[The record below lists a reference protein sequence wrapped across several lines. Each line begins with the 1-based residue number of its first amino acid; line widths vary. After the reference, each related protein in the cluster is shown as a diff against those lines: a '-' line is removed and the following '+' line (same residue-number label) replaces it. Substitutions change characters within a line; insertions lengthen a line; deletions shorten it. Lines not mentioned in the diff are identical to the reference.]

1 MLIRLSSHK
10 AVCFL
15 PLKARLSN
23 VVEAEPDC
31 KVAMDILSFALYH
44 ENNGE
49 VAGVMPKVSDAE
61 DNSDE
66 SSYGDDEL
74 SNKRRRLD
82 DEEVASSKS
91 NSVKAQI
98 WEEVVAREGELPLE
112 ETCTGIEDRNKVIK
126 AVDEMVQEGRLM
138 VSDGIIYMID

>member
-1 MLIRLSSHK
+1 
-10 AVCFL
+10 
-15 PLKARLSN
+15 
-23 VVEAEPDC
+23 
-31 KVAMDILSFALYH
+31 MDILSFALYH
-44 ENNGE
+44 ENNGD
-49 VAGVMPKVSDAE
+49 VARTMPKVSDAE

-74 SNKRRRLD
+74 SSKRRRLD
-82 DEEVASSKS
+82 KEIASSKS

-98 WEEVVAREGELPLE
+98 WEEVVAGDGELPLE
-112 ETCTGIEDRNKVIK
+112 KTCAGIEDRDEVIK